1 MAVEDRSRAQRYFRH
16 AIERHWNP
24 YEIDLAADREPLVEL
39 SRSAFTQLRATVAM
53 FGAGEERV
61 TDDLVPLAAAVTD
74 SDDQRFVASHI
85 YDEAKHAAF
94 FDRYWT
100 DVIRPVEDT
109 RGMAPT
115 SPTAARWF
123 TDPYEE
129 IFDRT
134 KAAMHQL
141 QDANTPANRA
151 TAYCHY
157 HLTVEGVFGQTGF
170 HAVEST
176 FSPETDGPSLPGLT
190 EGIGCVRQDE
200 GRHVGYG
207 MDRLADLLEHGAIK
221 RSLVEDTVAAL
232 ADPVDAVVER
242 MGWRSL
248 PGPDSDELM
257 SFVTQQRHDRLAQL
271 PSGTASGREASN

>member
-1 MAVEDRSRAQRYFRH
+1 MVVEDRRRAARYFRD

-24 YEIDLAADREPLVEL
+24 YEIDLAADRETLVDL
-39 SRSAFTQLRATVAM
+39 GRSAFTQVRATVAM

-61 TDDLVPLAAAVTD
+61 TEDLLPLAAAVTG
-74 SDDQRFVASHI
+74 SSDQRFVASHI

-109 RGMAPT
+109 RGLAPT
-115 SPTAARWF
+115 APTADRWF

-134 KAAMHQL
+134 ETAMHRL
-141 QDANTPANRA
+141 QDADTPANRA
-151 TAYCHY
+151 KAYCHY

-170 HAVEST
+170 HAVEAT
-176 FSPETDGPSLPGLT
+176 FSPETDGSSLPGLT
-190 EGIGCVRQDE
+190 EGVRSVQQDE

-207 MDRLADLLEHGAIK
+207 MDRLADLLQRAAVE
-221 RSLVEDTVAAL
+221 RSLVEDTVATL
-232 ADPVDAVVER
+232 AAPVEAVVER
-242 MGWRSL
+242 MGWKRLS
-248 PGPDSDELM
+248 GPDSDDLTA
-257 SFVTQQRHDRLAQL
+257 FVAQQRRERLAQL
-271 PSGTASGREASN
+271 PSGTASGQEAAD